1 MFGYL
6 TVCRDELKIK
16 DERTYKAYYCGI
28 CEELRKQHGQISRF
42 SLTYDMTFL
51 ALLLQ
56 GVYEGQT
63 QSGKKRCL
71 PHPVKPHPVIT
82 GKSTAYAADMNV
94 LLCYYDHL
102 DDWEDEKKTSGLVMS
117 HGMRRT
123 FEKTAARY
131 PRQMQAIQTYLK
143 ELKNCEAT
151 NSQDVDLAA
160 GLTGKLMAEIFSP
173 EEDSFREIL
182 GRLGFQLGKF
192 IYLMDAWEDIEKDL
206 EKGNYNPFF
215 IWAKEPEFDNRVHQ
229 LLLMI
234 ASDAARAFEQLPI
247 EENVDILR
255 NILYCGIWSKYQ
267 MTMKH
272 KKEKKK

>member
-71 PHPVKPHPVIT
+71 PHSVKPHPVIT

-102 DDWEDEKKTSGLVMS
+102 DDWEDEKKPSGLVMS

-215 IWAKEPEFDNRVHQ
+215 IWVKEPEFDNRVHQ

>member
-63 QSGKKRCL
+63 QSGEKRCL
-71 PHPVKPHPVIT
+71 PHPVKAHPVIT

-102 DDWEDEKKTSGLVMS
+102 DDWEDEKKPSGLVMS

-215 IWAKEPEFDNRVHQ
+215 IWVKEPEFDNRVHQ

>member
-56 GVYEGQT
+56 GVYEGQA
-63 QSGKKRCL
+63 QSGEKRCL

-102 DDWEDEKKTSGLVMS
+102 DDWEDEKKPSGLVMS

-215 IWAKEPEFDNRVHQ
+215 IWVKEPEFDNRVHQ

>member
-1 MFGYL
+1 
-6 TVCRDELKIK
+6 
-16 DERTYKAYYCGI
+16 
-28 CEELRKQHGQISRF
+28 
-42 SLTYDMTFL
+42 
-51 ALLLQ
+51 
-56 GVYEGQT
+56 
-63 QSGKKRCL
+63 
-71 PHPVKPHPVIT
+71 
-82 GKSTAYAADMNV
+82 
-94 LLCYYDHL
+94 
-102 DDWEDEKKTSGLVMS
+102 MS

-123 FEKTAARY
+123 FEKTAACY